1 MGAATISRPMWQGPR
16 SRAGAGSL
24 PNCFTAFSM
33 LSLQRW
39 KPTRSPRQAV
49 QVRFDGGIR
58 IPLPCSTTK
67 PLASVKDSSIPHQRR
82 TVSRILRTICSSP
95 STLSRCANGPAIS
108 PYPNCCC
115 TALAQASATSA
126 IGRVPSMDTTLARVP
141 TSRLYSRSICCI
153 CCGVS
158 YRSSLAPRCFTRSSA
173 MEAGTYRNRVRS
185 ALRAYRFAAWM
196 KSCDTL
202 VPWYASELRM
212 YRSRMTSSP
221 RARRGSICESRWSRR
236 SAAKSSAMT
245 RSSTTPSLP
254 SACGVAAR
262 PARIWRTSRPTGPSL
277 GWCARWTV
285 RPRPRSRSA
294 RSCAWVVVP
303 APSRPSK
310 TMNRPGCALTASP
323 PAEDRSRAPRA
334 PRAAGIAPRPPRGAG
349 RARAGRRRTAASPS
363 PRPAFRTLRSGRPRG
378 TLPARRARTRRPSG
392 ARGQPPA
399 AGSAR
404 PRAPRCR
411 AAGPSAA
418 VYGARSLAS
427 QSVGW
432 RLKGSRVAGSSVAD
446 REWHAAFGAAR
457 LGGDAREAGGAEHH
471 VDLPRLRVGRR
482 EGRGGARIGI
492 LLAPAI
498 QLERAGGPVLRRPVR
513 LVRRPLHLQPLLR
526 RPQRARR
533 QRGLLQV
540 GDPLVGRVH
549 GGLQGGLQAVDRR
562 REAGHLGRP
571 AENLSA
577 TRAFDRGQRIVGLAH
592 GAGGHRT
599 SLARRARL
607 PQPRRSGPGL
617 DLPAPPVDRVH
628 PLHRLRLLDSLD
640 IQVDHHRFLAAAHQ
654 HAFQRLVGRVDLLV
668 RHEGGHEDEVARPR
682 LGQVLEP
689 VAPAHPRPAFHHV
702 DDALQLSVVV
712 RARLRAGMDG
722 HGAGPQLP
730 RPRAG
735 VIDRRGARH
744 AGRLGRVRVQLV
756 GMDDA
761 DPVLPPVGHGRRVP
775 QKHVPRR
782 PLTAR
787 SFNPCNSPWG

>member
-1 MGAATISRPMWQGPR
+1 
-16 SRAGAGSL
+16 
-24 PNCFTAFSM
+24 
-33 LSLQRW
+33 
-39 KPTRSPRQAV
+39 
-49 QVRFDGGIR
+49 
-58 IPLPCSTTK
+58 
-67 PLASVKDSSIPHQRR
+67 
-82 TVSRILRTICSSP
+82 
-95 STLSRCANGPAIS
+95 
-108 PYPNCCC
+108 
-115 TALAQASATSA
+115 
-126 IGRVPSMDTTLARVP
+126 
-141 TSRLYSRSICCI
+141 
-153 CCGVS
+153 
-158 YRSSLAPRCFTRSSA
+158 
-173 MEAGTYRNRVRS
+173 
-185 ALRAYRFAAWM
+185 M

-310 TMNRPGCALTASP
+310 TMNRPGCVLTASP

-349 RARAGRRRTAASPS
+349 RARAGTSAPRPTGAARPPAPAGRRRTAASPS

-471 VDLPRLRVGRR
+471 VDLPR
-482 EGRGGARIGI
+482 
-492 LLAPAI
+492 
-498 QLERAGGPVLRRPVR
+498 
-513 LVRRPLHLQPLLR
+513 
-526 RPQRARR
+526 

-640 IQVDHHRFLAAAHQ
+640 IQVDHNRFLAAAHQ

-761 DPVLPPVGHGRRVP
+761 DPVLPPVGHAAGYR
-775 QKHVPRR
+775 KN
-782 PLTAR
+782 T
-787 SFNPCNSPWG
+787 SD